1 MINKIIPVILCG
13 GAGSRLWP
21 VSREDHP
28 KPFIRLPDGKS
39 LLQKAYERA
48 LDLNG
53 VTEVLTVTNRDLYF
67 KIKDEYAELP
77 RQARSNSYILEPFG
91 RNTAAAV
98 AVASEWVRRKH
109 GDDAVMLVLAADHLI
124 SDQEGFEKAVSQA
137 TALAHSGRIVTFG
150 IQPEWPETGY
160 GYIEAEGNNVIR
172 FIEKPALEVAKEYI
186 QTGRHLWNSGIF
198 CFQVQSILK
207 EMQNYCQDI
216 YSKSVECLQASIDEK
231 NGLGTAIEL
240 APRFFE
246 QVPEDSID
254 YAVME
259 KTKLASVVSC
269 HIGWSDI
276 GSWTALGELSPSD
289 ANGNRIVGDAV
300 VEGTSNT
307 TIHAENR
314 LIGAVGLKDM
324 IIIETADAVLVADRN
339 KAQDVKK
346 IYSKLKLMGHEAY
359 KHHATVQRPWG
370 SYTVLSEG
378 PNFKLKRIEVKPNN
392 SLSLQYHHH
401 RSEHWVVISGTATV
415 YNNDREMVLRA
426 NESTF
431 IPAGHKHRLSNQSAE
446 MIIMI
451 EVQTGSYLGEDDIVR
466 ISDIYGRS

>member
-1 MINKIIPVILCG
+1 MTKIIPVILCG

-48 LDLNG
+48 STLPG
-53 VTEVLTVTNRDLYF
+53 VEEVLTVTNRDLYF

-77 RQARSNSYILEPFG
+77 TRSVSNSYILEPFG

-98 AVASEWVRRKH
+98 AVSSDWVRRKH
-109 GDDAVMLVLAADHLI
+109 GDNAVILILAADHLI
-124 SDQEGFEKAVSQA
+124 SDQQGFENAVEQA
-137 TALAHSGRIVTFG
+137 ITLANTGRIVTFG

-160 GYIEAEGNNVIR
+160 GYIEAQGTDVIR
-172 FIEKPALEVAKEYI
+172 FIEKPALEVAKQYV

-198 CFQVQSILK
+198 CFQVRSILEEMQAYCPEIYAQSIA
-207 EMQNYCQDI
+207 
-216 YSKSVECLQASIDEK
+216 CLQASAEQSH
-231 NGLGTAIEL
+231 GLGTAIEL
-240 APRFFE
+240 IPEYFKK
-246 QVPEDSID
+246 VPEDSID

-269 HIGWSDI
+269 DIGWSDI

-289 ANGNRIVGDAV
+289 SNGNRIVGDAV
-300 VEGTSNT
+300 LEGTHNT

-314 LIGAVGLKDM
+314 LVGTVGLNDM

-346 IYSKLKLMGHEAY
+346 IYSKLKLMGHGAY
-359 KHHATVQRPWG
+359 KQHATVQRPWG
-370 SYTVLSEG
+370 TYTVLGEG
-378 PNFKLKRIEVKPNN
+378 PSFKLKRIEVKPHN

-401 RSEHWVVISGTATV
+401 RSEHWVVVSGSATV
-415 YNNDREMVLRA
+415 YNNDRELILQA

-431 IPAGHKHRLSNQSAE
+431 IPAGHKHRLTNNSDE
-446 MIIMI
+446 MVVLI

-466 ISDIYGRS
+466 LSDIYGRA

>member
-1 MINKIIPVILCG
+1 MIKFVPVILCG

-48 LDLNG
+48 MGLPN
-53 VTEVLTVTNRDLYF
+53 VQEILTVTNRDLYF
-67 KIKDEYAELP
+67 KIKDEYAEIPSQMLC
-77 RQARSNSYILEPFG
+77 NSYILEPFG

-98 AVASEWVRRKH
+98 AIASEWVRRKH
-109 GDDAVMLVLAADHLI
+109 GENAVMLVLAADHLI
-124 SDQEGFEKAVSQA
+124 SDQNGFEKAVEQA
-137 TALAHSGRIVTFG
+137 ITLATCGRIVTFG

-160 GYIEAEGNNVIR
+160 GYIEAQGSDVVR
-172 FIEKPALEVAKEYI
+172 FIEKPALEIAKQYV
-186 QTGRHLWNSGIF
+186 QTGNHLWNSGIF
-198 CFQVQSILK
+198 CFEVQTILQ
-207 EMQNYCQDI
+207 EMRDYCPDI
-216 YSKSVECLQASIDEK
+216 YNQSVACLQASIDS
-231 NGLGTAIEL
+231 NNTLSSAIEL
-240 APRFFE
+240 ASGPFE
-246 QVPEDSID
+246 KVPENSID

-259 KTKLASVVSC
+259 KTRLASVVSC
-269 HIGWSDI
+269 QIGWSDI

-300 VEGTSNT
+300 LEGTHNT

-314 LIGAVGLKDM
+314 LVGAVGLNDM
-324 IIIETADAVLVADRN
+324 IIIETADAVLVADRHQ
-339 KAQDVKK
+339 AQDVKK

-370 SYTVLSEG
+370 SYTVLGEG

-401 RSEHWVVISGTATV
+401 RSEHWVVVSGTATV
-415 YNNDREMVLRA
+415 YNNDKEIVLQA

-431 IPAGHKHRLSNQSAE
+431 ISAGHKHRLSNHSDE
-446 MIIMI
+446 MVVLI

-466 ISDIYGRS
+466 LSDIYGRA